1 MRAEKGVQV
10 GIVLQ
15 PFRDAESRFAV
26 GSGGVAAVQFFG
38 VERVLVPHEQQAQ
51 AVVPKGAGRAARV
64 RPREPP
70 RAVRL
75 GVQFHPVRQAQSPG
89 RELQFREVANQALVI
104 ERGKVCLHEQVV
116 PVRHLP
122 FRGFLP
128 VGVDADF
135 LQGLVEDGNG
145 CHPLLLCY
153 LPRRCGRFWLTWLAP
168 EALLSSPFVD
178 DVIAYFSG
186 EVQKII
192 FFKFHMNEI
201 CVP

>member
-1 MRAEKGVQV
+1 M

-26 GSGGVAAVQFFG
+26 GSGGVAAVQFRR

-51 AVVPKGAGRAARV
+51 AVVPKGAGRAACV
-64 RPREPP
+64 RPRKPP

-116 PVRHLP
+116 PVRQLP

-128 VGVDADF
+128 VGVDADL
-135 LQGLVEDGNG
+135 LQRLVEDGDG
-145 CHPLLLCY
+145 RHPLLLCY
-153 LPRRCGRFWLTWLAP
+153 LPRRCGRFRLTWLAP
-168 EALLSSPFVD
+168 EAFLSSSRID
-178 DVIAYFSG
+178 DIIIYRSG
-186 EVQKII
+186 KIEKII
-192 FFKFHMNEI
+192 FTFHGKYEI
-201 CVP
+201 NFP